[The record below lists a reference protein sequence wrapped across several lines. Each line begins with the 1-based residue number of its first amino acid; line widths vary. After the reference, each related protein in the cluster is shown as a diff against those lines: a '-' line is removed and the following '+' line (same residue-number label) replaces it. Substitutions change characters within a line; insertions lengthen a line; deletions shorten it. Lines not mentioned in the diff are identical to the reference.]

1 MHIFKRAH
9 FRGMLHELQRRGY
22 VTLPSE
28 KIAEE
33 VADAVADEYEDE
45 VIPPV
50 TDESGLTEDEAA
62 EAVNK
67 LVEVAEVIAEKSGAA
82 VDPAYQQKVASV
94 TTDEMY
100 KEAASQAAISLIEKA
115 ALEGPIIPGQK
126 PPEDGLDATNEAQV
140 DATDNPSAEVIVP
153 KGESSMDA
161 TPGAVGH
168 EAIRPDQPG
177 ANDGDTPVEVA
188 DVKVSSVDA
197 LLAKL
202 GMGASTMAAPSPAGD
217 GSPGAAG
224 GKGDGRK
231 DLETN
236 LGMGKDM
243 IVPQGDTKQTPPAV
257 PVPLKSAP
265 AAAGVDIT
273 QKDKPQ
279 TDVQA
284 DISKAA
290 SLLLK
295 TERGRAILK
304 KIGEELKEDEE
315 EEKKKDDE
323 EKAAAEI
330 LRRALGHASQA
341 VS

>member
-22 VTLPSE
+22 VRLPSE

-33 VADAVADEYEDE
+33 VADMVADEYEDE
-45 VIPPV
+45 TIPPV
-50 TDESGLTEDEAA
+50 TDDTGLTEDEAA

-82 VDPAYQQKVASV
+82 VDPSYQQKVASV
-94 TTDEMY
+94 TTQEMY

-188 DVKVSSVDA
+188 DVKVSSVQE

-217 GSPGAAG
+217 GSPGASG

-243 IVPQGDTKQTPPAV
+243 IVPQGDTQQTPPAV

-279 TDVQA
+279 NDAQEDVK
-284 DISKAA
+284 KAA
-290 SLLLK
+290 QLLLK
-295 TERGRAILK
+295 SEKGRDILAK
-304 KIGEELKEDEE
+304 LGQELSEKEAA
-315 EEKKKDDE
+315 EKKE
-323 EKAAAEI
+323 AQEVEAAAELI
-330 LRRALGHASQA
+330 SRALVHTSQA